1 MIRIPSSQGQAELTA
16 FPVVLVYVEPA
27 TKKPFPT
34 AGSLHVDIPRAD
46 VPTLHVMVNCYLPAE
61 GKYTVGGWTP
71 KSSFTGPLQVVE
83 DFATTA
89 IDTRVQTVNAEANNA
104 AMAQQFQNRVEAEAR
119 AEGRTPIRGSLPV
132 KGKLFKLQKFL
143 VMPDEALFFDV
154 GYSDW
159 KE

>member
-1 MIRIPSSQGQAELTA
+1 
-16 FPVVLVYVEPA
+16 
-27 TKKPFPT
+27 
-34 AGSLHVDIPRAD
+34 
-46 VPTLHVMVNCYLPAE
+46 MVNCYLPAE

-119 AEGRTPIRGSLPV
+119 AEGRTPIRVSLPV
-132 KGKLFKLQKFL
+132 KGKLFKLQKIL
-143 VMPDEALFFDV
+143 GHKTVQMTMASASMSALAHSASYVAYTGAHLTF
-154 GYSDW
+154 
-159 KE
+159 